1 MGMENVIIR
10 KLKKGRPMKKN
21 SFILFKGL
29 AVLIILVVGIYI
41 GRCMTFSN
49 GQTLNGWPSSRSAEV
64 TTEMAEYVST
74 EYENRK
80 DGFKRYW
87 KNPWYAMFY
96 GEWEATNIVYVDP
109 LPLQGVQG
117 GGFLTEEE
125 QEEVK
130 IEFAGRMKEE
140 IPKIKFA
147 QDQIIVN
154 DKRVIEQVRYN
165 VIAFPAMD
173 DYLIHFTMTLADI
186 GLTEEN
192 GDYYVFVEASGY
204 ENKKITNEEWGLGH
218 SLAARFFVKDENT
231 LIFYEGSWCIE
242 FKRLSYEG
250 GDENPVI
257 IIG

>member
-1 MGMENVIIR
+1 
-10 KLKKGRPMKKN
+10 MKKN
-21 SFILFKGL
+21 SFILVKGL

-41 GRCMTFSN
+41 GTSMTFSN
-49 GQTLNGWPSSRSAEV
+49 GKTLNGRPFNSFAET
-64 TTEMAEYVST
+64 TTEMAEYVSK

-96 GEWEATNIVYVDP
+96 GEWEPTDIVYVDS

-125 QEEVK
+125 RENLKV
-130 IEFAGRMKEE
+130 EFAGREKEKTH
-140 IPKIKFA
+140 KIEFA
-147 QDQIIVN
+147 QDQIVVN
-154 DKRVIEQVRYN
+154 DNDIFENVRYDMT
-165 VIAFPAMD
+165 IFPAMD

-192 GDYYVFVEASGY
+192 GSYYIFIEADGVKNAKSLD
-204 ENKKITNEEWGLGH
+204 EEWNPDNSIL
-218 SLAARFFVKDENT
+218 LYFFIKDENT
-231 LIFYEGSWCIE
+231 IIVFHGSWCIE
-242 FKRLSYEG
+242 YKRVSYEG